1 MNVFVLNCGS
11 SSLKYRMI
19 SMPSEEEILGGEVQR
34 IGAKT
39 AESSR
44 IVHHDSRGEIVRR
57 VSVKGYREAFSEVM
71 KLLAGESGASPDIFA
86 HRLVQGGTE
95 FPSNSIIR
103 DDDFEALELIKGLAP
118 IHNPPVVEIIEE
130 CRRGYPGIP
139 QAVVL
144 DTAFHSTIPSY
155 AYTYPIPSDIAGQ
168 LGIRKY
174 GFHGIS
180 HQYVTRAASDYL
192 HIPLQELNAVS
203 CHLGSGG
210 ASICAVVGGKSV
222 DNTMGFS
229 PLQGLV
235 MSTRCGD
242 LDPALILKLIAYSGG
257 DYSKVNDLL
266 NKKSGVLGMSSIS
279 SDIRDVISRATKTD
293 DERSQMTLDVYL
305 WRIRKYLGAYLT
317 VVGHA
322 DAIVFTDTIGESV
335 PYVREA
341 VCRNLEFFG
350 VKLDEWKNKK
360 VSQFPTDIAAKD
372 SRVRIIVVKTNEEL
386 AIAKNS
392 YELFVSQERDSSG
405 SEEGESLDEQVDCI
419 NS

>member
-1 MNVFVLNCGS
+1 
-11 SSLKYRMI
+11 
-19 SMPSEEEILGGEVQR
+19 MPSGEEILGGEVQR
-34 IGAKT
+34 IGGKT
-39 AESSR
+39 AESSGIIHRGSNGESLRR
-44 IVHHDSRGEIVRR
+44 IT
-57 VSVKGYREAFSEVM
+57 VSGYREAFTEVM
-71 KLLAGESGASPDIFA
+71 KTLASESGSSPDIFA

-95 FPSNSIIR
+95 FPSNTIIR
-103 DDDFEALELIKGLAP
+103 DDDFESLELIKGLAP

-130 CRRGYPGIP
+130 CRRVYPDIP

-144 DTAFHSTIPSY
+144 DTAFHSSIPGY
-155 AYTYPIPSDIAGQ
+155 AYTYPIPSDVAGQ

-180 HQYVTRAASDYL
+180 HQYVTRATSEYL
-192 HIPLQELNAVS
+192 HIPIQEMNAVS

-210 ASICAVVGGKSV
+210 ASLCAVVGGKSV

-242 LDPALILKLIAYSGG
+242 LDPAIILKLIAYSGG

-266 NKKSGVLGMSSIS
+266 NKRSGVLGLSGVS
-279 SDIRDVISRATKTD
+279 SDIRDVISRAIKTD
-293 DERSQMTLDVYL
+293 DERAQMTLDVYL
-305 WRIRKYLGAYLT
+305 WRVRKYLGAYLT

-341 VCRNLEFFG
+341 VCRNLDFFG
-350 VKLDEWKNKK
+350 VRLDEWKNKK
-360 VSQFPTDIAAKD
+360 ISQYPADISARD

-386 AIAKNS
+386 AIAKNA
-392 YELFVSQERDSSG
+392 YELFIAQGRGSSE
-405 SEEGESLDEQVDCI
+405 SEQGESIDEQVDCI

>member
-1 MNVFVLNCGS
+1 
-11 SSLKYRMI
+11 
-19 SMPSEEEILGGEVQR
+19 MPSGEEISGGEVQR
-34 IGAKT
+34 IGGKT

-44 IVHHDSRGEIVRR
+44 IVHRGSKGESVRR
-57 VSVKGYREAFSEVM
+57 VTVSGYREAFTEVM
-71 KLLAGESGASPDIFA
+71 KKLASESGPSPDIFA

-95 FPSNSIIR
+95 FPSNTIIR
-103 DDDFEALELIKGLAP
+103 DDDFESLELIKGLAP

-130 CRRGYPGIP
+130 CRRAYPDIP

-144 DTAFHSTIPSY
+144 DTAFHSSIPGY
-155 AYTYPIPSDIAGQ
+155 AYTYPIPLDVAGQ

-180 HQYVTRAASDYL
+180 HQYVTRATSEYL
-192 HIPLQELNAVS
+192 HIPIEELNAVS

-210 ASICAVVGGKSV
+210 ASLCAVVGGKSV

-266 NKKSGVLGMSSIS
+266 NKRSGVLGLSGVS
-279 SDIRDVISRATKTD
+279 SDIRDVISRAIRTD
-293 DERSQMTLDVYL
+293 DERAQLTLDVYL
-305 WRIRKYLGAYLT
+305 WRVRKYLGAYLA

-341 VCRNLEFFG
+341 VCRNLDFFG
-350 VKLDEWKNKK
+350 VRLDEWKNKEI
-360 VSQFPTDIAAKD
+360 SRYPADISTRD

-386 AIAKNS
+386 AIAKNA
-392 YELFVSQERDSSG
+392 YELFIAQGRGSSE
-405 SEEGESLDEQVDCI
+405 SEKGEIIDEQVDCI

>member
-1 MNVFVLNCGS
+1 
-11 SSLKYRMI
+11 
-19 SMPSEEEILGGEVQR
+19 MPSGEEILGGEVQR
-34 IGAKT
+34 IGGRT
-39 AESSR
+39 AESAR
-44 IVHHDSRGEIVRR
+44 IVHRGPRGESIRR
-57 VSVKGYREAFSEVM
+57 ISVNSYKEAFTEVM
-71 KLLAGESGASPDIFA
+71 KALASESGPSPDIFA
-86 HRLVQGGTE
+86 HRLVQGGME
-95 FPSNSIIR
+95 FRSNTIIR
-103 DDDFEALELIKGLAP
+103 DDDFESLELVKGLAP

-130 CRRGYPGIP
+130 CRRAYPEIP

-155 AYTYPIPSDIAGQ
+155 AYTYPIPPDVADQ

-180 HQYVTRAASDYL
+180 HQFVTGETAEYL
-192 HIPLQELNAVS
+192 HIPLEELNVVS

-210 ASICAVVGGKSV
+210 ASLCAVVGGKSV

-242 LDPALILKLIAYSGG
+242 LDPALILKLIAFSGG
-257 DYSKVNDLL
+257 NYSQVNDLL
-266 NKKSGVLGMSSIS
+266 NKKSGVLGLSGLS

-293 DERSQMTLDVYL
+293 DERAQMTLDVYL
-305 WRIRKYLGAYLT
+305 WRVRKYLGAYLT
-317 VVGHA
+317 VVGCPHA
-322 DAIVFTDTIGESV
+322 IIFTDTIGESV

-341 VCRNLEFFG
+341 VCRNLDFFG
-350 VKLDEWKNKK
+350 VKLDEWKNRNI
-360 VSQFPTDIAAKD
+360 SHYPADISAKD

-386 AIAKNS
+386 AIAKNA
-392 YELFVSQERDSSG
+392 YERFVSQGRRL
-405 SEEGESLDEQVDCI
+405 SESEKGECLDEQVDCL